1 MRIENDQFVATVV
14 EAADGTC
21 TATIDYKNGARQEK
35 WVTAS
40 KDELTKALLTSKGHA
55 SLRVKE
61 AVRRERLGGPKLDK
75 QYQLPENISPE
86 KFNRYPDEVK
96 TQVIEAIALKN
107 ASLFRDLHP
116 EFMATDKNGLALN
129 AFLQENNFPM
139 TVRNLE
145 YAFECLLE
153 ENKLDVKKAQPAQPA
168 PARHVEEVDGETVE
182 KHQRRAKEPT
192 HTELL
197 KMPLADLKRAAHAE
211 RRAHSTVDQN
221 RVDRGELRATI

>member
-14 EAADGTC
+14 EAADGQC
-21 TATIDYKNGARQEK
+21 TATLDYKNGARQEK
-35 WVTAS
+35 FSAAS
-40 KDELTKALLTSKGHA
+40 KDELLKALLTSKGHA

-75 QYQLPENISPE
+75 QYQLPENITPE

-96 TQVIEAIALKN
+96 GQVIEAIALKN

-116 EFMATDKNGLALN
+116 EFIPTDKNGNLLN
-129 AFLQENNFPM
+129 DFLRENNFPM

-145 YAFECLLE
+145 YAMECLLE
-153 ENKLDVKKAQPAQPA
+153 ENKLDVKKAQPAPQ
-168 PARHVEEVDGETVE
+168 RHVEEVDGETVE
-182 KHQRRAKEPT
+182 KHQRRAEKEPT
-192 HTELL
+192 HNELL
-197 KMPLADLKRAAHAE
+197 SMPLADLKRRAHAE

-221 RVDRGELRATI
+221 RIDRGELHAVI

>member
-40 KDELTKALLTSKGHA
+40 KDELTKALLTAKGHA

-75 QYQLPENISPE
+75 QYQLPPNITPE

-96 TQVIEAIALKN
+96 TQVIEAVALKN

-116 EFMATDKNGLALN
+116 EFIASDKNGLALN
-129 AFLQENNFPM
+129 AFLQEHNMPM

-145 YAFECLLE
+145 HAMECLLE
-153 ENKLDVKKAQPAQPA
+153 ENKLDVKKAQTA
-168 PARHVEEVDGETVE
+168 PPPVKRRVETVVADDDA
-182 KHQRRAKEPT
+182 HQSDDYVLTEAQAKA
-192 HTELL
+192 
-197 KMPLADLKRAAHAE
+197 MPLAQLKAAALKS
-211 RRAHSTVDQN
+211 RRAHSTVDQKL
-221 RVDRGELRATI
+221 VDRGTLHAVI

>member
-1 MRIENDQFVATVV
+1 MSQVETDQFVATITEV
-14 EAADGTC
+14 DGMW
-21 TATIDYKNGARQEK
+21 TATIAYKNGAGIERWSAPTYEAL
-35 WVTAS
+35 TL
-40 KDELTKALLTSKGHA
+40 ELLKGKGNA

-61 AVRRERLGGPKLDK
+61 AVRVARLGGPKLDK

-96 TQVIEAIALKN
+96 TQVVEAIALKN

-116 EFMATDKNGLALN
+116 EFMATDRNGLALN

-168 PARHVEEVDGETVE
+168 RHVEEVDGETVE
-182 KHQRRAKEPT
+182 KHQRRAEKEPT
-192 HTELL
+192 HNELL
-197 KMPLADLKRAAHAE
+197 TMPLADLKRRAHAE
-211 RRAHSTVDQN
+211 RRAHSTVDQKL
-221 RVDRGELRATI
+221 VDRGTLHAVI